1 MQLQERIEGYRQAG
15 LGVVAITYDTPALQ
29 QAFIDKAGI
38 DYPLLSDI
46 DAQSFIALGIL
57 NQEYQPGDSAY
68 GIPYPGVLVLDPA
81 QTVRA
86 RIFVEGYETRGG
98 ADQVLATAREALDI
112 DPAP

>member
-1 MQLQERIEGYRQAG
+1 MQERIEGYRRAG

-38 DYPLLSDI
+38 EYPLLSDI

-57 NQEYQPGDSAY
+57 NQDYEPGDSAY

-86 RIFVEGYETRGG
+86 RIFVAGYETRVS
-98 ADQVLATAREALDI
+98 ADQVLATAVDALAI
-112 DPAP
+112 TPAP